1 MVTIKYKFDYI
12 RTSNLCRPARVYFLS
27 CGTEKR
33 PTIKKVE
40 KNISPKTMTG
50 QL

>member
-1 MVTIKYKFDYI
+1 LTIKYKFDYI